1 MNRIASI
8 LEKITIKMYRKDIH
22 ISYYEFS
29 IGQLEC
35 RILND
40 AIKCNPQNK
49 NNAVLLT
56 KYRRKLK
63 LLKF

>member
-1 MNRIASI
+1 MKKIARIF
-8 LEKITIKMYRKDIH
+8 EKITIKLFKKDIH

-40 AIKCNPQNK
+40 AIKRNLQNE
-49 NNAVLLT
+49 NNAILLT